1 MVSLPKL
8 LDHILENGPLRTKYR
23 HPLDK
28 NNFHSTA
35 YGGFTVPWIPKE
47 MSNLYDLDSK
57 GSLVK
62 ILRLGDDKYF
72 LFVCNP
78 KISRSTIHFYTFFLG
93 CMTKHKNIITL

>member
-8 LDHILENGPLRTKYR
+8 LDHILDNCALRTKYR
-23 HPLDK
+23 HPLVK

-47 MSNLYDLDSK
+47 MSNLHDLDSK
-57 GSLVK
+57 GSRVK

-72 LFVCNP
+72 FICLQ
-78 KISRSTIHFYTFFLG
+78 S
-93 CMTKHKNIITL
+93 KNI